1 MSVRSGFAAQLFGL
15 VGALALL
22 SGPETAHGLTPAGAA
37 KSAKDYQ
44 PGAELVTHEGKTVRF
59 YDDLVKGRVVIIN
72 MMFTSCASICPPMT
86 ANLVKAQKILQER
99 LGPRLGKEVLM
110 LSVTVDPETDTPK
123 VLKAY
128 VERYKIG
135 PGWLFLTGQRATID
149 ALLAKLGSTD
159 PDKDRHS
166 GMLMIGNDAAR
177 TWRKVFA
184 MSDPAD
190 IAAAVEKMLALSTP
204 AGPAAAPAPAPPR
217 P

>member
-1 MSVRSGFAAQLFGL
+1 MGALSLGWAL
-15 VGALALL
+15 ALALL
-22 SGPETAHGLTPAGAA
+22 SGEPETARAATPAGAA

-44 PGAELVTHEGKTVRF
+44 PGAELVTHEGKKVHF
-59 YDDLVKGRVVIIN
+59 YDELVKGRVVLIN

-86 ANLVKAQKILQER
+86 ANLVKVQKLLQER

-110 LSVTVDPETDTPK
+110 LSVSVDPENDTPQ
-123 VLKAY
+123 VLKDYA
-128 VERYKIG
+128 RRHNIG
-135 PGWLFLTGQRATID
+135 PGWLFLTGQKSTID

-190 IAAAVEKMLALSTP
+190 IASAVDKMLALSPP
-204 AGPAAAPAPAPPR
+204 AGPGQVPPK